1 MMIRLLDEATI
12 SKIAAG
18 EIIENPASIVKELV
32 ENSIDAGADNILIE
46 IRGESTDFIKVSDN
60 GSGFSEEDLNIA
72 FLRHSTSK
80 LEKIEDLEKIRTLG
94 FRGEA
99 LASISNISK
108 IKLMTK
114 REEDLAGNS
123 LVIENGKIIKK
134 NKIGMP
140 KGTTFVIT
148 DVFYNTP
155 VRKKFLRKDL
165 TEINNIIDTVQKI
178 ALSNNNI
185 KFTLIKDGKTILN
198 TGSDKDPINRIFSI
212 LGSEIASSLN
222 EGSFES
228 ENYKIKGFFSDNKTF
243 RSNRD
248 SQYIFVNG
256 RFIKN
261 INISRAVEKKYHS
274 LIPLNR
280 YPVFVLYIDIDPK
293 LIDVNIHP
301 KKNEI
306 KISNENILNA
316 ILTEIVEEVIYPN
329 RSIREIEIKDKEE
342 NINVFDIFLDDDK
355 PRDDSQ
361 SNESHTNLKS
371 IWDLKNESQY
381 KNYEDNL
388 YNAFNEDAVLYKEDE
403 VENNEVEKL
412 EEKTLNQEIHE
423 EKNFLFD
430 NKKSQIDEKLLNTNI
445 AGILFKTYI
454 LLENQRDGIIFVVDQ
469 HAAHER
475 VNYEKFLHMYLNSE
489 ITSQILLKPEII
501 QLNQIE
507 YDKILNYLDLFTK
520 LGFKIEN
527 FGDNSVVLREV
538 PMIFGLPTYVNFIR
552 DIIDSL
558 DKEISSNYEADLY
571 EIMKKACKASVKSG
585 DDLSEMEIESL
596 IRDLKNCENPYTCPH
611 GRPTIVE
618 VSKHTISKL
627 FLRE

>member
-1 MMIRLLDEATI
+1 MIRLLDEATI

-18 EIIENPASIVKELV
+18 EIIENSASIVKELV
-32 ENSIDAGADNILIE
+32 ENSIDAGADDILIE
-46 IRGESTDFIKVSDN
+46 IRGESTSYIKVSDN
-60 GSGFSEEDLNIA
+60 GSGFAEEDIEVA

-114 REEDLAGNS
+114 RQEDLAGNS
-123 LVIENGKIIKK
+123 LLIENGKIIKK
-134 NKIGMP
+134 NKVGMP
-140 KGTTFVIT
+140 KGTTFVIS

-165 TEINNIIDTVQKI
+165 TEINNIIDIVQKI

-185 KFTLIKDGKTILN
+185 KFTLIRDGKTILN

-228 ENYKIKGFFSDNKTF
+228 ENYKIKGFFSDNKLF

-256 RFIKN
+256 RFIRN
-261 INISRAVEKKYHS
+261 INISRAVEKNYHS

-316 ILTEIVEEVIYPN
+316 LLTEVVEDVIFPN
-329 RSIREIEIKDKEE
+329 RSIREIEIEDKKE
-342 NINVFDIFLDDDK
+342 NVSVFDIFEDEESYEPD
-355 PRDDSQ
+355 PQ
-361 SNESHTNLKS
+361 ENETNLKS
-371 IWDLKNESQY
+371 IWEIEKETKDEALHNS
-381 KNYEDNL
+381 
-388 YNAFNEDAVLYKEDE
+388 FNEDVVLYRDKGNLDLIEDKKIIKEE
-403 VENNEVEKL
+403 
-412 EEKTLNQEIHE
+412 HE
-423 EKNFLFD
+423 ERNFLFND
-430 NKKSQIDEKLLNTNI
+430 AKSKIDEKLLNTRI
-445 AGILFKTYI
+445 AGVLFKTYI
-454 LLENQRDGIIFVVDQ
+454 LLENQRDDITYLVDQ

-501 QLNQIE
+501 ELNQIE
-507 YDKILNYLDLFTK
+507 YDKILNYLELFTE
-520 LGFKIEN
+520 LGFKIED
-527 FGDNSVVLREV
+527 FGDKSVVLREV

-571 EIMKKACKASVKSG
+571 KIMKKACKASVKAG
-585 DDLSEMEIESL
+585 DDLSDLEIESL
-596 IRDLKNCENPYTCPH
+596 IKDLKNCENPYTCPH
-611 GRPTIVE
+611 GRPTVVE

>member
-1 MMIRLLDEATI
+1 MIRLLDEATI

-18 EIIENPASIVKELV
+18 EIIENSASIVKELV
-32 ENSIDAGADNILIE
+32 ENSIDAGADDILVE
-46 IRGESTDFIKVSDN
+46 IRGESTDYIKVSDN
-60 GSGFSEEDLNIA
+60 GSGFSEDDLEVA

-123 LVIENGKIIKK
+123 LLIENGKIIKK
-134 NKIGMP
+134 NKVGMP
-140 KGTTFVIT
+140 KGTTFVIS

-165 TEINNIIDTVQKI
+165 TEINNIIDIVQKI

-185 KFTLIKDGKTILN
+185 KFTLIRDGKIILN

-228 ENYKIKGFFSDNKTF
+228 ENYKIKGFFSDNKLF

-256 RFIKN
+256 RFIRN
-261 INISRAVEKKYHS
+261 INISRAVEKNYHS

-280 YPVFVLYIDIDPK
+280 YPVFVLYLDIDPK

-306 KISNENILNA
+306 KISNENILSA
-316 ILTEIVEEVIYPN
+316 LLAELVEEVIFPN
-329 RSIREIEIKDKEE
+329 RSIREIEIEDKKE
-342 NINVFDIFLDDDK
+342 NVSVFDIFEEETN
-355 PRDDSQ
+355 DSVDQ
-361 SNESHTNLKS
+361 EKYTNLKS
-371 IWDLKNESQY
+371 LWDIEKETSEDSSQ
-381 KNYEDNL
+381 KT
-388 YNAFNEDAVLYKEDE
+388 FNEDSVLYKDSLKEDIKAEDE
-403 VENNEVEKL
+403 RIFTEEHEV
-412 EEKTLNQEIHE
+412 
-423 EKNFLFD
+423 KNFLF
-430 NKKSQIDEKLLNTNI
+430 NSEKSHIDEKLLNTRI
-445 AGILFKTYI
+445 AGVLFKTYI
-454 LLENQRDGIIFVVDQ
+454 LLENQREGITFLVDQ

-475 VNYEKFLHMYLNSE
+475 VNYEKFLHMYLKSE

-501 QLNQIE
+501 ELNQME
-507 YDKILNYLDLFTK
+507 YDKILNYFDLFTK
-520 LGFKIEN
+520 LGFKIED
-527 FGDNSVVLREV
+527 FGDKSVVLREV

-571 EIMKKACKASVKSG
+571 KIMKKACKASVKAG
-585 DDLSEMEIESL
+585 DDLSDMEIESL

-611 GRPTIVE
+611 GRPTVVE

>member
-1 MMIRLLDEATI
+1 MIRLLDEATI

-18 EIIENPASIVKELV
+18 EIIENSASIVKELV
-32 ENSIDAGADNILIE
+32 ENSIDAGADDIIVE
-46 IRGESTDFIKVSDN
+46 IRGESTDYIKVSDN
-60 GSGFSEEDLNIA
+60 GSGFSEDDLEVA

-123 LVIENGKIIKK
+123 LLIENGKIIKK
-134 NKIGMP
+134 NKVGMP
-140 KGTTFVIT
+140 KGTTFVIS

-165 TEINNIIDTVQKI
+165 TEINNIIDIVQKI
-178 ALSNNNI
+178 ALSNNNV
-185 KFTLIKDGKTILN
+185 KFTLIRDGKIILN
-198 TGSDKDPINRIFSI
+198 TGSDKEPINRIFSI

-228 ENYKIKGFFSDNKTF
+228 ENYKIKGFFSDNKLF

-256 RFIKN
+256 RFIRN
-261 INISRAVEKKYHS
+261 INISRAVEKNYHS

-280 YPVFVLYIDIDPK
+280 YPVFVLYLDIDPK

-306 KISNENILNA
+306 KISNENILSA
-316 ILTEIVEEVIYPN
+316 LLAEVVEEVIFPN
-329 RSIREIEIKDKEE
+329 RSIREIEIEDKKE
-342 NINVFDIFLDDDK
+342 NVNVFDIFEDDENNDFDEQEK
-355 PRDDSQ
+355 D
-361 SNESHTNLKS
+361 TNLKS
-371 IWDLKNESQY
+371 LWDIEKETSEDSLK
-381 KNYEDNL
+381 KT
-388 YNAFNEDAVLYKEDE
+388 FNEDAVLYKESLQEDINSE
-403 VENNEVEKL
+403 
-412 EEKTLNQEIHE
+412 EEKFFTEEHE
-423 EKNFLFD
+423 EDNFLF
-430 NKKSQIDEKLLNTNI
+430 NSEKSHIDEKLLNTRI
-445 AGILFKTYI
+445 AGVLFKTYI
-454 LLENQRDGIIFVVDQ
+454 LLENQKESITFLVDQ

-475 VNYEKFLHMYLNSE
+475 VNYEKFLHMYLKSE

-501 QLNQIE
+501 ELNQME
-507 YDKILNYLDLFTK
+507 YDKILNYLELFTK
-520 LGFKIEN
+520 LGFKIED
-527 FGDNSVVLREV
+527 FGDKSVVLREV

-558 DKEISSNYEADLY
+558 DKDISSNYEADLY
-571 EIMKKACKASVKSG
+571 KIMKKACKASVKAG
-585 DDLSEMEIESL
+585 DDLSDMEIESL

-611 GRPTIVE
+611 GRPTVVE

>member
-1 MMIRLLDEATI
+1 MIRLLDEATI

-18 EIIENPASIVKELV
+18 EIIENSASIVKELV
-32 ENSIDAGADNILIE
+32 ENSIDAGADDILIE
-46 IRGESTDFIKVSDN
+46 LRGESTDFIKVSDN
-60 GSGFSEEDLNIA
+60 GSGFSEEDLEVA

-114 REEDLAGNS
+114 REEDLSGNS
-123 LVIENGKIIKK
+123 LLIENGKIIKK
-134 NKIGMP
+134 NKVGMP
-140 KGTTFVIT
+140 RGTTFVIS

-165 TEINNIIDTVQKI
+165 TEINNIIDIVQKI

-185 KFTLIKDGKTILN
+185 KFTLIRDGKIILN

-222 EGSFES
+222 EGTFDS
-228 ENYKIKGFFSDNKTF
+228 ENYKIRGFFSDNKLF

-256 RFIKN
+256 RFIRN
-261 INISRAVEKKYHS
+261 INLSRAIEKNYHS

-306 KISNENILNA
+306 KISNENILCA
-316 ILTEIVEEVIYPN
+316 LLAEIVEEVIYPN
-329 RSIREIEIKDKEE
+329 RSIRKIEIEDKKE
-342 NINVFDIFLDDDK
+342 NISVFDIFEEESIE
-355 PRDDSQ
+355 PEAQERD
-361 SNESHTNLKS
+361 TNLKS
-371 IWDLKNESQY
+371 LWDIEKDTNEDSLKNT
-381 KNYEDNL
+381 
-388 YNAFNEDAVLYKEDE
+388 FNEDAILYKDSLKEDI
-403 VENNEVEKL
+403 NPEKEKIFS
-412 EEKTLNQEIHE
+412 EEHE
-423 EKNFLFD
+423 EDNFLF
-430 NKKSQIDEKLLNTNI
+430 NSEKNQIDEKLLNTRI
-445 AGILFKTYI
+445 AGVLFKTYI
-454 LLENQRDGIIFVVDQ
+454 LLENQRDGITFLVDQ

-475 VNYEKFLHMYLNSE
+475 VNYEKFLHMYLKSE

-501 QLNQIE
+501 ELNQNE
-507 YDKILNYLDLFTK
+507 YDKILNYLDLFTR
-520 LGFKIEN
+520 LGFKIED

-538 PMIFGLPTYVNFIR
+538 PMIFGMPTYVNFIR

-558 DKEISSNYEADLY
+558 NKEISSNYEADLY
-571 EIMKKACKASVKSG
+571 KIMKKACKASVKAG
-585 DDLSEMEIESL
+585 DDLSDMEIESL
-596 IRDLKNCENPYTCPH
+596 IRDLKNCKNPYTCPH
-611 GRPTIVE
+611 GRPTVVE

>member
-1 MMIRLLDEATI
+1 MIKLLDEQTI

-18 EIIENPASIVKELV
+18 EIIENSASIVKELV
-32 ENSIDAGADNILIE
+32 ENSIDAGADDILIE
-46 IRGESTDFIKVSDN
+46 LRGESTNYIKVSDN
-60 GSGFSEEDLNIA
+60 GSGFSEDDLELA

-80 LEKIEDLEKIRTLG
+80 LQVIEDLEKIRTLG

-123 LVIENGKIIKK
+123 LIIENGKILKK
-134 NKIGMP
+134 NKVGMP
-140 KGTTFVIT
+140 KGTTFIIN

-155 VRKKFLRKDL
+155 VRKKFLRKDS
-165 TEINNIIDTVQKI
+165 TEINNIIDIVQKI

-185 KFTLIKDGKTILN
+185 KFTLIRDGKTILN

-222 EGSFES
+222 EGKFES
-228 ENYKIKGFFSDNKTF
+228 ENYKIRGFFSNNKLF

-256 RFIKN
+256 RFIRD
-261 INISRAVEKKYHS
+261 INISRAIEKNYNS

-306 KISNENILNA
+306 KISNENILTA
-316 ILTEIVEEVIYPN
+316 LLSEVVEEVIYPN
-329 RSIREIEIKDKEE
+329 RSIREIELEDKKE
-342 NINVFDIFLDDDK
+342 NVNVFDIFDDEDYTEETSDLIEK
-355 PRDDSQ
+355 EDSR
-361 SNESHTNLKS
+361 NNHIKS
-371 IWDLKNESQY
+371 LWEIEKAEDIKSQ
-381 KNYEDNL
+381 DN
-388 YNAFNEDAVLYKEDE
+388 NSFNEEALLYREDVTKDNASDSKIE
-403 VENNEVEKL
+403 G
-412 EEKTLNQEIHE
+412 E

-430 NKKSQIDEKLLNTNI
+430 DGASRIDEDILNTRI
-445 AGILFKTYI
+445 SGVLFKTYI
-454 LLENQRDGIIFVVDQ
+454 LLENQRDGKVFVVDQ

-475 VNYEKFLHMYLNSE
+475 VNYEKFLKMYLNSE
-489 ITSQILLKPEII
+489 ISSQILIKPEII
-501 QLNQIE
+501 ELNQIE
-507 YDKILNYLDLFTK
+507 YDKILTYFGLFNE
-520 LGFKIEN
+520 LGFKIED
-527 FGDNSVVLREV
+527 FGDRSIVLREV
-538 PMIFGLPTYVNFIR
+538 PMIFGLPTYVDFIR

-558 DKEISSNYEADLY
+558 DKDISSNYEADMY
-571 EIMKKACKASVKSG
+571 KIMRKACKASVKAG
-585 DDLSEMEIESL
+585 DDLSDIEIEAL

>member
-1 MMIRLLDEATI
+1 MIRLLDEATI

-18 EIIENPASIVKELV
+18 EIIENSASIVKELV
-32 ENSIDAGADNILIE
+32 ENSIDAGADDILIE

-60 GSGFSEEDLNIA
+60 GLGFSEEDLDVA

-123 LVIENGKIIKK
+123 LLIENGKIIKK
-134 NKIGMP
+134 NKVGMP
-140 KGTTFVIT
+140 RGTTFVIS

-165 TEINNIIDTVQKI
+165 TEINNIIDIVQKI

-185 KFTLIKDGKTILN
+185 KFTLIRDGKIILN
-198 TGSDKDPINRIFSI
+198 TGSDKDPINRIYSI
-212 LGSEIASSLN
+212 LGSEITSSLN

-228 ENYKIKGFFSDNKTF
+228 ENYKIRGFFSDNKLF

-248 SQYIFVNG
+248 SQYFFVNG
-256 RFIKN
+256 RFIRN
-261 INISRAVEKKYHS
+261 INLSRAIEKNYHS

-306 KISNENILNA
+306 KISNENILCA
-316 ILTEIVEEVIYPN
+316 LLAEIVEEVIYPN
-329 RSIREIEIKDKEE
+329 RSIRKIEIEDKKE
-342 NINVFDIFLDDDK
+342 NISVFDIFEEESIE
-355 PRDDSQ
+355 PEVQERD
-361 SNESHTNLKS
+361 TNLKS
-371 IWDLKNESQY
+371 FWDIENDRSEDSLKNT
-381 KNYEDNL
+381 
-388 YNAFNEDAVLYKEDE
+388 FNEDAVLYKESLKEDINPE
-403 VENNEVEKL
+403 
-412 EEKTLNQEIHE
+412 EEKIFTEEHE
-423 EKNFLFD
+423 DDNFLF
-430 NKKSQIDEKLLNTNI
+430 NSEKNQIDEKLLNTRI
-445 AGILFKTYI
+445 AGVLFKTYI
-454 LLENQRDGIIFVVDQ
+454 LLENQRDGITFLVDQ

-475 VNYEKFLHMYLNSE
+475 VNYEKFLHMYLKSE

-501 QLNQIE
+501 ELNQIE
-507 YDKILNYLDLFTK
+507 YDKILNYLELFKK
-520 LGFKIEN
+520 LGFKIED

-538 PMIFGLPTYVNFIR
+538 PMIFGMPTYVNFIR

-571 EIMKKACKASVKSG
+571 KIMKKACKASVKAG
-585 DDLSEMEIESL
+585 DDLSDMEIESL

-611 GRPTIVE
+611 GRPTVVE

>member
-1 MMIRLLDEATI
+1 MIRLLDEATI

-18 EIIENPASIVKELV
+18 EIIENSASIVKELV
-32 ENSIDAGADNILIE
+32 ENSIDAGADDILVE
-46 IRGESTDFIKVSDN
+46 LRGESTNYIKVSDN
-60 GSGFSEEDLNIA
+60 GSGFAEEDIEVA

-80 LEKIEDLEKIRTLG
+80 IEKIEDLEKIRTLG

-114 REEDLAGNS
+114 RQEDLAGNS
-123 LVIENGKIIKK
+123 LLIENGKIIKK
-134 NKIGMP
+134 NKVGMP
-140 KGTTFVIT
+140 KGTTFVIS

-165 TEINNIIDTVQKI
+165 TEINNIIDIVQKI

-185 KFTLIKDGKTILN
+185 KFTLIRDGKTILN

-228 ENYKIKGFFSDNKTF
+228 ENYKIKGFFSDNKLF

-256 RFIKN
+256 RFIRN
-261 INISRAVEKKYHS
+261 INISRAVEKNYHS

-316 ILTEIVEEVIYPN
+316 LLTEVVEDVIFPN
-329 RSIREIEIKDKEE
+329 RSIREIEIEDKKE
-342 NINVFDIFLDDDK
+342 NVSVFDIFEDEEPYEPD
-355 PRDDSQ
+355 PQ
-361 SNESHTNLKS
+361 ENETNLKS
-371 IWDLKNESQY
+371 IWEIEKETKDEALHNS
-381 KNYEDNL
+381 
-388 YNAFNEDAVLYKEDE
+388 FNEDVVLYRDKGNLDLIEDKKIIKEE
-403 VENNEVEKL
+403 
-412 EEKTLNQEIHE
+412 HE
-423 EKNFLFD
+423 ERNFLFND
-430 NKKSQIDEKLLNTNI
+430 AKSKIDEKLLNTRI
-445 AGILFKTYI
+445 AGVLFKTYI
-454 LLENQRDGIIFVVDQ
+454 LLENQRDDITYLVDQ

-501 QLNQIE
+501 ELNQIE
-507 YDKILNYLDLFTK
+507 YDKILNYLELFTE
-520 LGFKIEN
+520 LGFKIED
-527 FGDNSVVLREV
+527 FGDKSVVLREV

-571 EIMKKACKASVKSG
+571 KIMKKACKASVKAG
-585 DDLSEMEIESL
+585 DDLSDLEIKSL
-596 IRDLKNCENPYTCPH
+596 IKDLKNCENPYTCPH
-611 GRPTIVE
+611 GRPTVVE

>member
-1 MMIRLLDEATI
+1 MIRLLDEATI

-18 EIIENPASIVKELV
+18 EIIENSASIVKELV
-32 ENSIDAGADNILIE
+32 ENSIDAGADDIIVE
-46 IRGESTDFIKVSDN
+46 IRGESTDYIKVSDN
-60 GSGFSEEDLNIA
+60 GSGFSEDDLEVA

-123 LVIENGKIIKK
+123 LLIENGKIIKK
-134 NKIGMP
+134 NKVGMP
-140 KGTTFVIT
+140 KGTTFVIS

-165 TEINNIIDTVQKI
+165 TEINNIIDIVQKI
-178 ALSNNNI
+178 ALSNNNV
-185 KFTLIKDGKTILN
+185 KFTLIRDGKIILN
-198 TGSDKDPINRIFSI
+198 TGSDKEPINRIFSI

-228 ENYKIKGFFSDNKTF
+228 ENYKIKGFFSDNKLF

-248 SQYIFVNG
+248 CQYIFVNG
-256 RFIKN
+256 RFIRN
-261 INISRAVEKKYHS
+261 INISRAVEKNYHS

-280 YPVFVLYIDIDPK
+280 YPVFVLYLDIDPK

-306 KISNENILNA
+306 KISNENILSA
-316 ILTEIVEEVIYPN
+316 LLAEVVEEVIFPN
-329 RSIREIEIKDKEE
+329 RSIREIEIEDKKE
-342 NINVFDIFLDDDK
+342 NVSVFDIFEDDENNYFDEQEK
-355 PRDDSQ
+355 D
-361 SNESHTNLKS
+361 TNLKS
-371 IWDLKNESQY
+371 LWDIEKETSEDSLK
-381 KNYEDNL
+381 KT
-388 YNAFNEDAVLYKEDE
+388 FNEDAVLYKESLKEDINPE
-403 VENNEVEKL
+403 
-412 EEKTLNQEIHE
+412 EEKFFTEEHE
-423 EKNFLFD
+423 EDNFLF
-430 NKKSQIDEKLLNTNI
+430 NSEKSHIDEKLLNTRI
-445 AGILFKTYI
+445 AGVLFKTYI
-454 LLENQRDGIIFVVDQ
+454 LLENQKESITFLVDQ

-475 VNYEKFLHMYLNSE
+475 VNYEKFLHMYLKSE

-501 QLNQIE
+501 ELNQME
-507 YDKILNYLDLFTK
+507 YDKILNYLELFTK
-520 LGFKIEN
+520 LGFKIED
-527 FGDNSVVLREV
+527 FGDKSVVLREV

-558 DKEISSNYEADLY
+558 DKDISSNYEADLY
-571 EIMKKACKASVKSG
+571 KIMKKACKASVKAG
-585 DDLSEMEIESL
+585 DDLSDMEIESL

-611 GRPTIVE
+611 GRPTVVE

>member
-1 MMIRLLDEATI
+1 MIRLLDEATI

-18 EIIENPASIVKELV
+18 EIIENSASIVKELV
-32 ENSIDAGADNILIE
+32 ENSIDAGADDIVVE
-46 IRGESTDFIKVSDN
+46 VRGESTNYIKVSDN
-60 GSGFSEEDLNIA
+60 GSGFSEDDLEVA

-123 LVIENGKIIKK
+123 ILIENGKIIKK
-134 NKIGMP
+134 SKVGMR

-165 TEINNIIDTVQKI
+165 TEINNIIDIVQKI

-185 KFTLIKDGKTILN
+185 KFTLIRDGKIILN

-228 ENYKIKGFFSDNKTF
+228 ENYKIKGYFSDNKLF

-256 RFIKN
+256 RFIRN
-261 INISRAVEKKYHS
+261 INISRAVEKNYHS

-316 ILTEIVEEVIYPN
+316 LLAEVVEDVIFPN
-329 RSIREIEIKDKEE
+329 RTIRAIEIEDKKE
-342 NINVFDIFLDDDK
+342 NVSVFDIFDDDDDESNETDAQNKDTSLKSVWDLEKDSLDDNFS
-355 PRDDSQ
+355 PRS
-361 SNESHTNLKS
+361 
-371 IWDLKNESQY
+371 
-381 KNYEDNL
+381 
-388 YNAFNEDAVLYKEDE
+388 FNEEAVLYRDGEKNDFDSCDDQLPKE
-403 VENNEVEKL
+403 K
-412 EEKTLNQEIHE
+412 EED
-423 EKNFLFD
+423 NFLFYKD
-430 NKKSQIDEKLLNTNI
+430 KNHIDEKLLNTRI
-445 AGILFKTYI
+445 AGVLFKTYI
-454 LLENQRDGIIFVVDQ
+454 LLENQRDGIIFIVDQ

-489 ITSQILLKPEII
+489 ITSQILLKPEVI

-507 YDKILNYLDLFTK
+507 YDKILNYLELFTS
-520 LGFKIEN
+520 LGFKIED

-558 DKEISSNYEADLY
+558 DKDISSNYEADLY
-571 EIMKKACKASVKSG
+571 KIMKKACKASVKAG
-585 DDLSEMEIESL
+585 DDLSDMEIEAL
-596 IRDLKNCENPYTCPH
+596 IRDLKDCENPYTCPH
-611 GRPTIVE
+611 GRPTVVE
-618 VSKHTISKL
+618 VSEHTISKL

>member
-1 MMIRLLDEATI
+1 MIRLLDEATI

-18 EIIENPASIVKELV
+18 EIIENSASIVKELV
-32 ENSIDAGADNILIE
+32 ENSIDAGADDILIE

-60 GSGFSEEDLNIA
+60 GSGFSEEDLEVA

-123 LVIENGKIIKK
+123 LLIENGKIIKK
-134 NKIGMP
+134 NKVGMP
-140 KGTTFVIT
+140 RGTTFVIS

-165 TEINNIIDTVQKI
+165 TEINNIIDIVQKI

-185 KFTLIKDGKTILN
+185 KFTLIRDGKIILN
-198 TGSDKDPINRIFSI
+198 TGSDKDPINRIYSI

-222 EGSFES
+222 EGTFDS
-228 ENYKIKGFFSDNKTF
+228 ENYKIRGFFSDNKLF

-256 RFIKN
+256 RFIRN
-261 INISRAVEKKYHS
+261 INISRAVEKNYHS

-306 KISNENILNA
+306 KISNENILCA
-316 ILTEIVEEVIYPN
+316 LLAEIVEEVIYPN
-329 RSIREIEIKDKEE
+329 RSIRKIEIEDKKE
-342 NINVFDIFLDDDK
+342 NISVFDIFEEESIE
-355 PRDDSQ
+355 PEAQERD
-361 SNESHTNLKS
+361 TNLKS
-371 IWDLKNESQY
+371 LWDIEKDRSEDSLKNT
-381 KNYEDNL
+381 
-388 YNAFNEDAVLYKEDE
+388 FNEDAVLYKDSLKEDINPE
-403 VENNEVEKL
+403 
-412 EEKTLNQEIHE
+412 EEKIFIEEHE
-423 EKNFLFD
+423 DDNFLF
-430 NKKSQIDEKLLNTNI
+430 NSEKNHIDEKLLNTRI
-445 AGILFKTYI
+445 AGVLFKTYI
-454 LLENQRDGIIFVVDQ
+454 LLENQREGITFLVDQ

-475 VNYEKFLHMYLNSE
+475 VNYEKFLHMYLKSE

-501 QLNQIE
+501 ELNQNE
-507 YDKILNYLDLFTK
+507 YDKILNYIDLFTK
-520 LGFKIEN
+520 LGFKIED

-538 PMIFGLPTYVNFIR
+538 PMIFGMPTYVNFIR

-571 EIMKKACKASVKSG
+571 KIMKKACKASVKAG
-585 DDLSEMEIESL
+585 DDLSDMEIESL

-611 GRPTIVE
+611 GRPTVVE

>member
-1 MMIRLLDEATI
+1 MIKLLDEQTI

-18 EIIENPASIVKELV
+18 EIIENSASIVKELV
-32 ENSIDAGADNILIE
+32 ENSIDAGADDIIIE
-46 IRGESTDFIKVSDN
+46 LRGESTNYIKVSDN
-60 GSGFSEEDLNIA
+60 GSGFSEDDLELA

-80 LEKIEDLEKIRTLG
+80 LQVIEDLEKIRTLG

-123 LVIENGKIIKK
+123 LIIENGKIIKK
-134 NKIGMP
+134 NKVGMP
-140 KGTTFVIT
+140 KGTTFIIN

-155 VRKKFLRKDL
+155 VRKKFLRKDS
-165 TEINNIIDTVQKI
+165 TEINNIIDIVQKI

-185 KFTLIKDGKTILN
+185 KFILIRDGKTILN

-222 EGSFES
+222 EGKFES
-228 ENYKIKGFFSDNKTF
+228 ENYKIRGFFSNNKLF

-256 RFIKN
+256 RFIRD
-261 INISRAVEKKYHS
+261 INISRAIEKNYNS

-306 KISNENILNA
+306 KISNENILTA
-316 ILTEIVEEVIYPN
+316 LLSEVVEEVIYPN
-329 RSIREIEIKDKEE
+329 RSIREIELEDKKE
-342 NINVFDIFLDDDK
+342 NVNVFDIFDDE
-355 PRDDSQ
+355 DDTEETSDLIEKEDLIDNNPKSLWEIEKDEDIKSQ
-361 SNESHTNLKS
+361 
-371 IWDLKNESQY
+371 
-381 KNYEDNL
+381 DN
-388 YNAFNEDAVLYKEDE
+388 NSFNEEALLYREDVTKDNASDSKIE
-403 VENNEVEKL
+403 G
-412 EEKTLNQEIHE
+412 E

-430 NKKSQIDEKLLNTNI
+430 DGASRIDEDLLNTKI
-445 AGILFKTYI
+445 SGVLFKTYI
-454 LLENQRDGIIFVVDQ
+454 LLENQRDGKVFVVDQ

-475 VNYEKFLHMYLNSE
+475 VNYEKFLKMYLNSD
-489 ITSQILLKPEII
+489 ISSQILIKPEII
-501 QLNQIE
+501 ELNQIE
-507 YDKILNYLDLFTK
+507 YDKILTYFDLFNE
-520 LGFKIEN
+520 LGFKIED
-527 FGDNSVVLREV
+527 FGDRSIVLREV
-538 PMIFGLPTYVNFIR
+538 PMIFGLPTYVDFIR

-558 DKEISSNYEADLY
+558 DKDISSNYEADIY
-571 EIMKKACKASVKSG
+571 KIMRKACKVSVKAG
-585 DDLSEMEIESL
+585 DDLSDIEIEAL

>member
-1 MMIRLLDEATI
+1 MIRLLDEATI

-18 EIIENPASIVKELV
+18 EIIENSASIVKELV
-32 ENSIDAGADNILIE
+32 ENSIDAGADDILVE
-46 IRGESTDFIKVSDN
+46 IRGQSTDYIKVSDN
-60 GSGFSEEDLNIA
+60 GSGFSEDDLEVA

-123 LVIENGKIIKK
+123 LLIENGKIIKK
-134 NKIGMP
+134 NKVGMP
-140 KGTTFVIT
+140 KGTTFVIS

-165 TEINNIIDTVQKI
+165 TEINNIIDIVQKI

-185 KFTLIKDGKTILN
+185 KFTLIRDGKFILN

-228 ENYKIKGFFSDNKTF
+228 ENYKIRGFFSDNKLF

-256 RFIKN
+256 RFIRN
-261 INISRAVEKKYHS
+261 INISRAVEKNYHS

-280 YPVFVLYIDIDPK
+280 YPVFVLYLDIDPR

-306 KISNENILNA
+306 KISNENILSA
-316 ILTEIVEEVIYPN
+316 LLAEVVEEVIFPN
-329 RSIREIEIKDKEE
+329 RSIREIEIEDKKE
-342 NINVFDIFLDDDK
+342 NVSVFDIFEEE
-355 PRDDSQ
+355 
-361 SNESHTNLKS
+361 ESIEPEAQEKDTNLKS
-371 IWDLKNESQY
+371 LWDIEKKKNNNSLE
-381 KNYEDNL
+381 KT
-388 YNAFNEDAVLYKEDE
+388 FNEDAVLYKDSLKEDI
-403 VENNEVEKL
+403 NS
-412 EEKTLNQEIHE
+412 EEKFFNEEHE
-423 EKNFLFD
+423 EKNFLF
-430 NKKSQIDEKLLNTNI
+430 NSEKSHIDEKLLNTRI
-445 AGILFKTYI
+445 AGVLFKTYI
-454 LLENQRDGIIFVVDQ
+454 LLENQRDGITFLVDQ

-475 VNYEKFLHMYLNSE
+475 VNYEKFLHMYLKSE

-501 QLNQIE
+501 ELNQIE
-507 YDKILNYLDLFTK
+507 YDKILNYLDLFTR
-520 LGFKIEN
+520 LGFKIED
-527 FGDNSVVLREV
+527 FGDKSVVLREV

-571 EIMKKACKASVKSG
+571 KIMKKACKASVKAG
-585 DDLSEMEIESL
+585 DELSDMEIDSL

-611 GRPTIVE
+611 GRPTVVE

>member
-1 MMIRLLDEATI
+1 MIRLLDESTI

-32 ENSIDAGADNILIE
+32 ENSIDAGSDDILIE
-46 IRGESTDFIKVSDN
+46 LRGESTNYIKITDN
-60 GSGFSEEDLNIA
+60 GSGISEDDLEIA

-80 LEKIEDLEKIRTLG
+80 LEFIEDLEKIRTLG

-99 LASISNISK
+99 LASIANISK

-114 REEDLAGNS
+114 TEEDLAGNS
-123 LVIENGKIIKK
+123 LLIENGKIIKK

-140 KGTTFVIT
+140 KGTSFIIK

-155 VRKKFLRKDL
+155 VRKKFLRKDS
-165 TEINNIIDTVQKI
+165 TEISNIIDIVQRI

-185 KFTLIKDGKTILN
+185 KFTLIRDGKTILN
-198 TGSDKDPINRIFSI
+198 TGSDKNPINRIFSI

-222 EGSFES
+222 EGYFES
-228 ENYKIKGFFSDNKTF
+228 ENYKIRGFFSNNKLF

-256 RFIKN
+256 RFIRN
-261 INISRAVEKKYHS
+261 INISRAVEKNYSS

-306 KISNENILNA
+306 KISNENILTS
-316 ILTEIVEEVIYPN
+316 LLSEVVEEVIFPN
-329 RSIREIEIKDKEE
+329 RSIREIEIEEKEE
-342 NINVFDIFLDDDK
+342 NVNIFDIFDEE
-355 PRDDSQ
+355 DSEEKVNN
-361 SNESHTNLKS
+361 SNENNQIKSNNEVKS
-371 IWDLKNESQY
+371 IWELENEF
-381 KNYEDNL
+381 NVEDNSYSESL
-388 YNAFNEDAVLYKEDE
+388 KEDAILYDEDKKTKEKD
-403 VENNEVEKL
+403 
-412 EEKTLNQEIHE
+412 KTLHE
-423 EKNFLFD
+423 EKNFLF
-430 NKKSQIDEKLLNTNI
+430 NKEVSHIDEDLLNTRI
-445 AGILFKTYI
+445 VGVLFKTYI
-454 LLENQRDGIIFVVDQ
+454 ILENQRDGKTFIVDQ

-475 VNYEKFLHMYLNSE
+475 VNYEKFRKMYLNSE
-489 ITSQILLKPEII
+489 ISSQILIKPEII
-501 QLNQIE
+501 ELNQIE
-507 YDKILNYLDLFTK
+507 YDKIINYIDLFTK
-520 LGFKIEN
+520 LGFKIED
-527 FGDNSVVLREV
+527 FGDHSIVLREV

-571 EIMKKACKASVKSG
+571 KVMRKACRASVKAG
-585 DDLSEMEIESL
+585 DDLSNIEIESL

>member
-1 MMIRLLDEATI
+1 MIRLLDEQTI

-18 EIIENPASIVKELV
+18 EIIENSASIVKELV
-32 ENSIDAGADNILIE
+32 ENSIDAGADDILVE
-46 IRGESTDFIKVSDN
+46 LRGESTDYIKVSDN
-60 GSGFSEEDLNIA
+60 GSGFSEEDLELA

-80 LEKIEDLEKIRTLG
+80 LQVIEDLEKIRTLG

-114 REEDLAGNS
+114 RENDLAGNS

-134 NKIGMP
+134 NKVGMP
-140 KGTTFVIT
+140 KGTSFIIN

-155 VRKKFLRKDL
+155 VRKKFLRKDS
-165 TEINNIIDTVQKI
+165 TEISNIIDIVQKI

-185 KFTLIKDGKTILN
+185 KFTLIRDGKTILN
-198 TGSDKDPINRIFSI
+198 TGNDKDPINRIFSI

-228 ENYKIKGFFSDNKTF
+228 ENYKIRGFFSDNKLF

-256 RFIKN
+256 RFIRD
-261 INISRAVEKKYHS
+261 INISRAVEKNYNS

-280 YPVFVLYIDIDPK
+280 YPVFILYIDIDPK

-306 KISNENILNA
+306 KISNENILEA
-316 ILTEIVEEVIYPN
+316 LLSEVVEEVIYPN
-329 RSIREIEIKDKEE
+329 RSIREIEFEEKKE
-342 NINVFDIFLDDDK
+342 NINVFDIFDE
-355 PRDDSQ
+355 DDSEEALD
-361 SNESHTNLKS
+361 SIGKVKSEENKNLKS
-371 IWDLKNESQY
+371 LWELERENQELEIREEKV
-381 KNYEDNL
+381 
-388 YNAFNEDAVLYKEDE
+388 FNEEVLLYKEE
-403 VENNEVEKL
+403 YKRYLKSSNEQ
-412 EEKTLNQEIHE
+412 EEHI
-423 EKNFLFD
+423 EKNFLF
-430 NKKSQIDEKLLNTNI
+430 NNEFSQIDEGLLNTRI
-445 AGILFKTYI
+445 SGVLFKTYI
-454 LLENQRDGIIFVVDQ
+454 LLENQRDGKVFVVDQ

-475 VNYEKFLHMYLNSE
+475 VNYEKFLKMYLNSE
-489 ITSQILLKPEII
+489 ISSQILIKPEII
-501 QLNQIE
+501 ELNQLE
-507 YDKILNYLDLFTK
+507 YDKILNYIDLFTK
-520 LGFKIEN
+520 LGFKIED
-527 FGDNSVVLREV
+527 FGDRSVVLREV

-571 EIMKKACKASVKSG
+571 KIMRKACKASVKAG
-585 DDLSEMEIESL
+585 DDLSDIEIEAL
-596 IRDLKNCENPYTCPH
+596 IKDLKNCENPYTCPH

>member
-1 MMIRLLDEATI
+1 MIRLLDEATI

-18 EIIENPASIVKELV
+18 EIIENSASIVKELV
-32 ENSIDAGADNILIE
+32 ENSIDAGADDILIE

-60 GSGFSEEDLNIA
+60 GSGFSEEDLEVA

-123 LVIENGKIIKK
+123 LLIENGKIIKK
-134 NKIGMP
+134 NKVGMP
-140 KGTTFVIT
+140 RGTTFVIS

-165 TEINNIIDTVQKI
+165 TEINNIIDIVQKI

-185 KFTLIKDGKTILN
+185 KFTLIRDGKIILN
-198 TGSDKDPINRIFSI
+198 TGSHKDPINRIYSI

-228 ENYKIKGFFSDNKTF
+228 ENYKIRGFFSDNKLF

-256 RFIKN
+256 RFIRN
-261 INISRAVEKKYHS
+261 INLSRAVEKNYHS

-306 KISNENILNA
+306 KISNENILCA
-316 ILTEIVEEVIYPN
+316 LLAEIVEEVIYPN
-329 RSIREIEIKDKEE
+329 RSIREIEIEDKEE
-342 NINVFDIFLDDDK
+342 NVSVFDIFEEK
-355 PRDDSQ
+355 
-361 SNESHTNLKS
+361 ESIEPEAQESETNLKS
-371 IWDLKNESQY
+371 LWDIEKDTSEDSLKNT
-381 KNYEDNL
+381 
-388 YNAFNEDAVLYKEDE
+388 FNEDAILYKDSLKKDL
-403 VENNEVEKL
+403 NLEKDKFFT
-412 EEKTLNQEIHE
+412 EKHE
-423 EKNFLFD
+423 EDNFLF
-430 NKKSQIDEKLLNTNI
+430 NSEKNQIDEKLLNTRI
-445 AGILFKTYI
+445 AGVLFKTYI
-454 LLENQRDGIIFVVDQ
+454 LLENQRDGITFLVDQ

-475 VNYEKFLHMYLNSE
+475 VNYEKFLHMYLKSE

-501 QLNQIE
+501 ELNQIE
-507 YDKILNYLDLFTK
+507 YDKILNYIDLFTK
-520 LGFKIEN
+520 LGFKIED

-538 PMIFGLPTYVNFIR
+538 PMIFGMPTYVNFIR

-558 DKEISSNYEADLY
+558 DREISSNYEADLY
-571 EIMKKACKASVKSG
+571 KIMKKACKASVKAG
-585 DDLSEMEIESL
+585 DDLSDMEIESL

-611 GRPTIVE
+611 GRPTVVE

>member
-1 MMIRLLDEATI
+1 MIKLLDEATI

-18 EIIENPASIVKELV
+18 EIIENSASIVKELV
-32 ENSIDAGADNILIE
+32 ENSIDAGAYDILVE
-46 IRGESTDFIKVSDN
+46 IRGESTDYIKVSDN
-60 GSGFSEEDLNIA
+60 GSGFSEEDLEVA

-123 LVIENGKIIKK
+123 LLIENGKIIKK
-134 NKIGMP
+134 NKVGMP
-140 KGTTFVIT
+140 KGTTFVIS

-165 TEINNIIDTVQKI
+165 TEINNIIDIVQKI

-185 KFTLIKDGKTILN
+185 KFTLIRDGKIILN

-228 ENYKIKGFFSDNKTF
+228 ENYKIRGFFSDNKLF

-256 RFIKN
+256 RFIRN
-261 INISRAVEKKYHS
+261 INISRAVEKNYHS

-280 YPVFVLYIDIDPK
+280 YPVFVLYLDIDPK

-306 KISNENILNA
+306 KISNENILSA
-316 ILTEIVEEVIYPN
+316 LLAEVVEEVIFPN
-329 RSIREIEIKDKEE
+329 RSIREIEIEDKKE
-342 NINVFDIFLDDDK
+342 NVSVFDIFEEDE
-355 PRDDSQ
+355 
-361 SNESHTNLKS
+361 SNDFEEQKKDTNLKS
-371 IWDLKNESQY
+371 LRDIEKETS
-381 KNYEDNL
+381 DNSL
-388 YNAFNEDAVLYKEDE
+388 EKTFNEDAVLYKDSLKEDI
-403 VENNEVEKL
+403 NP
-412 EEKTLNQEIHE
+412 EEERIFTEEHE
-423 EKNFLFD
+423 EKNFLF
-430 NKKSQIDEKLLNTNI
+430 NSEKSHIDEKLLNTRI
-445 AGILFKTYI
+445 AGVLFKTYI
-454 LLENQRDGIIFVVDQ
+454 LLENQREGITFLVDQ

-475 VNYEKFLHMYLNSE
+475 VNYEKFLHMYLKSE

-501 QLNQIE
+501 ELNQME

-520 LGFKIEN
+520 LGFKIED
-527 FGDNSVVLREV
+527 FGDKSVVLREV

-571 EIMKKACKASVKSG
+571 KIMKKACKASVKAG
-585 DDLSEMEIESL
+585 DDLSDMEIESL

-611 GRPTIVE
+611 GRPTVVE

>member
-1 MMIRLLDEATI
+1 MIRLLDEATI

-18 EIIENPASIVKELV
+18 EIIENSASIVKELV
-32 ENSIDAGADNILIE
+32 ENSIDAGADDILIE

-60 GSGFSEEDLNIA
+60 GSGFSEEDLEVA

-123 LVIENGKIIKK
+123 LLIENGKIIKK
-134 NKIGMP
+134 NKVGMP
-140 KGTTFVIT
+140 RGTTFVIS

-165 TEINNIIDTVQKI
+165 TEINNIIDIVQKI

-185 KFTLIKDGKTILN
+185 KFTLIRDGKIILN
-198 TGSDKDPINRIFSI
+198 TGSHKDPINRIYSI

-228 ENYKIKGFFSDNKTF
+228 ENYKIRGFFSDNKLF

-256 RFIKN
+256 RFIRS
-261 INISRAVEKKYHS
+261 INLSRAVEKNYHS

-306 KISNENILNA
+306 KISNENILCA
-316 ILTEIVEEVIYPN
+316 LLAEIVEEVIYPN
-329 RSIREIEIKDKEE
+329 RSIREIEIEDKKE
-342 NINVFDIFLDDDK
+342 NVSVFDIFEEK
-355 PRDDSQ
+355 
-361 SNESHTNLKS
+361 ESIEPEAQESETNLKNL
-371 IWDLKNESQY
+371 WDIEKDTSEDSLKNT
-381 KNYEDNL
+381 
-388 YNAFNEDAVLYKEDE
+388 FNEDAILYKDSLKKDLELVEEDKFLP
-403 VENNEVEKL
+403 EK
-412 EEKTLNQEIHE
+412 HE
-423 EKNFLFD
+423 EDNFLF
-430 NKKSQIDEKLLNTNI
+430 NSEKNHIDEKLLNTRI
-445 AGILFKTYI
+445 AGVLFKTYI
-454 LLENQRDGIIFVVDQ
+454 ILENQRDGITFLVDQ

-475 VNYEKFLHMYLNSE
+475 VNYEKFLHMYLKSE

-501 QLNQIE
+501 ELNQIE
-507 YDKILNYLDLFTK
+507 YDKILNYLELFK
-520 LGFKIEN
+520 GLGFKIED

-538 PMIFGLPTYVNFIR
+538 PMIFGMPTYVNFIR

-571 EIMKKACKASVKSG
+571 KIMKKACKASVKAG
-585 DDLSEMEIESL
+585 DDLSDMEIESL

-611 GRPTIVE
+611 GRPTVVE

>member
-1 MMIRLLDEATI
+1 MIRLLDEATI

-18 EIIENPASIVKELV
+18 EIIENSASIVKELV
-32 ENSIDAGADNILIE
+32 ENSIDAGADDILIE

-60 GSGFSEEDLNIA
+60 GLGFSEEDLEVA

-123 LVIENGKIIKK
+123 LLIENGKIIKK
-134 NKIGMP
+134 NKVGMP
-140 KGTTFVIT
+140 RGTTFVIS

-165 TEINNIIDTVQKI
+165 TEINNIIDIVQKI

-185 KFTLIKDGKTILN
+185 KFTLIRDGKIILN

-222 EGSFES
+222 EGTFDS
-228 ENYKIKGFFSDNKTF
+228 ENYKISGFFSDNKLF

-256 RFIKN
+256 RFIRN
-261 INISRAVEKKYHS
+261 INLSRAIEKNYHS

-306 KISNENILNA
+306 KISNENILCA
-316 ILTEIVEEVIYPN
+316 ILAEIVEEVIYPN
-329 RSIREIEIKDKEE
+329 RSIRKIEIEDKKE
-342 NINVFDIFLDDDK
+342 NISVFDIFEEESIE
-355 PRDDSQ
+355 PEAQERD
-361 SNESHTNLKS
+361 TNLKS
-371 IWDLKNESQY
+371 LWDIEKDTSEDSLKNT
-381 KNYEDNL
+381 
-388 YNAFNEDAVLYKEDE
+388 FNEDAVLYKDSLKEDINPE
-403 VENNEVEKL
+403 
-412 EEKTLNQEIHE
+412 EEKIFTEEHE
-423 EKNFLFD
+423 DDNFLF
-430 NKKSQIDEKLLNTNI
+430 NSEKNHIDEKLLNTRI
-445 AGILFKTYI
+445 AGVLFKTYI
-454 LLENQRDGIIFVVDQ
+454 LLENQREGITFLVDQ

-475 VNYEKFLHMYLNSE
+475 VNYEKYLHMYLNSE

-501 QLNQIE
+501 ELNQIE
-507 YDKILNYLDLFTK
+507 YDKILNYIDLFTR
-520 LGFKIEN
+520 LGFKIED

-552 DIIDSL
+552 DIINSL
-558 DKEISSNYEADLY
+558 DKDISSNYEADLY
-571 EIMKKACKASVKSG
+571 KIMKKACKASVKAG
-585 DDLSEMEIESL
+585 DDLSDMEIQSL

-611 GRPTIVE
+611 GRPTVVE

>member
-1 MMIRLLDEATI
+1 MIRLLDEATI

-18 EIIENPASIVKELV
+18 EIIENSASIVKELV
-32 ENSIDAGADNILIE
+32 ENSIDAGADDILVE
-46 IRGESTDFIKVSDN
+46 IRGESTDYIKVSDN
-60 GSGFSEEDLNIA
+60 GSGFSEDDLEVA

-114 REEDLAGNS
+114 REDDLAGNS
-123 LVIENGKIIKK
+123 LLIENGKIIKK
-134 NKIGMP
+134 NKVGMP
-140 KGTTFVIT
+140 KGTTFVIS

-165 TEINNIIDTVQKI
+165 TEINNIIDIVQKI

-185 KFTLIKDGKTILN
+185 KFTLIRDGKIILN

-228 ENYKIKGFFSDNKTF
+228 ENYKIKGFFSDNKLF

-256 RFIKN
+256 RFIRN
-261 INISRAVEKKYHS
+261 INISRAVEKNYHS

-280 YPVFVLYIDIDPK
+280 YPVFVLYLDIDPK

-306 KISNENILNA
+306 KISNENILSA
-316 ILTEIVEEVIYPN
+316 LLAEVVEEVIFPN
-329 RSIREIEIKDKEE
+329 RSIREIEIEDKKE
-342 NINVFDIFLDDDK
+342 NVSVFDIFEEDE
-355 PRDDSQ
+355 
-361 SNESHTNLKS
+361 SNDFEEQKKDTNLKS
-371 IWDLKNESQY
+371 LWDIEKETS
-381 KNYEDNL
+381 DNSSEKT
-388 YNAFNEDAVLYKEDE
+388 FNEEAVLYKDSLKEDI
-403 VENNEVEKL
+403 NS
-412 EEKTLNQEIHE
+412 EEKFFNDEHE
-423 EKNFLFD
+423 EDNFLF
-430 NKKSQIDEKLLNTNI
+430 NSEKSHIDEKLLNTRI
-445 AGILFKTYI
+445 AGVLFKTYI
-454 LLENQRDGIIFVVDQ
+454 LLENQREGITFLVDQ

-475 VNYEKFLHMYLNSE
+475 VNYEKFLHMYLKSK

-501 QLNQIE
+501 ELNQME

-520 LGFKIEN
+520 LGFKIED
-527 FGDNSVVLREV
+527 FGDKSVVLREV

-571 EIMKKACKASVKSG
+571 KIMKKACKASVKAG
-585 DDLSEMEIESL
+585 DDLSDMEIQSL
-596 IRDLKNCENPYTCPH
+596 IRELKNCENPYTCPH
-611 GRPTIVE
+611 GRPTVVE

>member
-1 MMIRLLDEATI
+1 MIRLLDEATI

-18 EIIENPASIVKELV
+18 EIIENSASIVKELV
-32 ENSIDAGADNILIE
+32 ENSIDAGADDILIE

-60 GSGFSEEDLNIA
+60 GLGFSEEDLEVA

-123 LVIENGKIIKK
+123 LLIENGKIIKK
-134 NKIGMP
+134 NKVGMP
-140 KGTTFVIT
+140 KGTTFVIS

-155 VRKKFLRKDL
+155 VRKKFLRKDI
-165 TEINNIIDTVQKI
+165 TEINNIIDIVQKI

-185 KFTLIKDGKTILN
+185 KFTLIRDGKIILN

-222 EGSFES
+222 EGTFDS
-228 ENYKIKGFFSDNKTF
+228 ENYKIRGFFSDNKLF

-256 RFIKN
+256 RFIRN
-261 INISRAVEKKYHS
+261 INLSRAIEKNYHS

-306 KISNENILNA
+306 KISNENILCA
-316 ILTEIVEEVIYPN
+316 LLAEIVEEVIYPN
-329 RSIREIEIKDKEE
+329 RSIRKIEIEDKKE
-342 NINVFDIFLDDDK
+342 NISVFDIFEEESIE
-355 PRDDSQ
+355 PEVQERD
-361 SNESHTNLKS
+361 TNLKS
-371 IWDLKNESQY
+371 LWDIEKDRSEDSLKNT
-381 KNYEDNL
+381 
-388 YNAFNEDAVLYKEDE
+388 FNEDAVLYKDSLKEDINSE
-403 VENNEVEKL
+403 
-412 EEKTLNQEIHE
+412 EEKFFTEEHE
-423 EKNFLFD
+423 EDNFLF
-430 NKKSQIDEKLLNTNI
+430 NSEKNHIDEKLLNTRI
-445 AGILFKTYI
+445 AGVLFKTYI
-454 LLENQRDGIIFVVDQ
+454 LLENQREGITFLVDQ

-475 VNYEKFLHMYLNSE
+475 VNYEKFLHMYLKSE
-489 ITSQILLKPEII
+489 INSQILLKPEII
-501 QLNQIE
+501 ELNQNE
-507 YDKILNYLDLFTK
+507 YDKILNYIDLFTR
-520 LGFKIEN
+520 LGFKIED

-538 PMIFGLPTYVNFIR
+538 PMIFGMPTYVNFIR

-571 EIMKKACKASVKSG
+571 KIMKKACKASVKAG
-585 DDLSEMEIESL
+585 DDLSDMEIESL

-611 GRPTIVE
+611 GRPTVVE

>member
-1 MMIRLLDEATI
+1 MIRLLDEQTI

-18 EIIENPASIVKELV
+18 EIIENSASIVKELV
-32 ENSIDAGADNILIE
+32 ENSIDAGADDILVE
-46 IRGESTDFIKVSDN
+46 LRGESTDYIKVSDN
-60 GSGFSEEDLNIA
+60 GSGFSEEDLELA

-80 LEKIEDLEKIRTLG
+80 LQVIEDLEKIRTLG

-114 REEDLAGNS
+114 RENDLAGNS
-123 LVIENGKIIKK
+123 LVIENGKIIRK
-134 NKIGMP
+134 NKVGMP
-140 KGTTFVIT
+140 KGTTFIIN

-155 VRKKFLRKDL
+155 VRKKFLRKDS
-165 TEINNIIDTVQKI
+165 TEISNIIDIVQKI

-185 KFTLIKDGKTILN
+185 KFTLIRDGKTILN
-198 TGSDKDPINRIFSI
+198 TGNDKDPINRIFSI

-222 EGSFES
+222 EVSFES
-228 ENYKIKGFFSDNKTF
+228 ENYKIKGFFSDNKLF

-256 RFIKN
+256 RFIRD
-261 INISRAVEKKYHS
+261 INISRSVEKNYNS

-280 YPVFVLYIDIDPK
+280 YPVFILYIDIDPK

-306 KISNENILNA
+306 KISNENILEA
-316 ILTEIVEEVIYPN
+316 LLSEVVEEVIYPN
-329 RSIREIEIKDKEE
+329 RSIREIEFEEKKE
-342 NINVFDIFLDDDK
+342 NINVFDIFDE
-355 PRDDSQ
+355 DDSEEALD
-361 SNESHTNLKS
+361 SIGIVKSEENKNLKS
-371 IWDLKNESQY
+371 LWELERENQELEIQEEKV
-381 KNYEDNL
+381 
-388 YNAFNEDAVLYKEDE
+388 FNEEALLYKEEYKRDLKSS
-403 VENNEVEKL
+403 NEQ
-412 EEKTLNQEIHE
+412 EEHI
-423 EKNFLFD
+423 EKNFLF
-430 NKKSQIDEKLLNTNI
+430 NNESSQIDEGLLNTRI
-445 AGILFKTYI
+445 SGVLFKTYI
-454 LLENQRDGIIFVVDQ
+454 LLENQRDGKVFVVDQ

-475 VNYEKFLHMYLNSE
+475 VNYEKFLKMYLNSE
-489 ITSQILLKPEII
+489 ISSQILIKPEII
-501 QLNQIE
+501 ELNQLE
-507 YDKILNYLDLFTK
+507 YDKILTYLELFTK
-520 LGFKIEN
+520 LGFKIED
-527 FGDNSVVLREV
+527 FGDRSVVLREV

-571 EIMKKACKASVKSG
+571 KIMRKACKASVKAG
-585 DDLSEMEIESL
+585 DDLSDIEIEAL
-596 IRDLKNCENPYTCPH
+596 IKDLKNCENPYTCPH

>member
-1 MMIRLLDEATI
+1 MIRLLDEATI

-18 EIIENPASIVKELV
+18 EIIENSASIVKELV
-32 ENSIDAGADNILIE
+32 ENSIDAGADDILVE
-46 IRGESTDFIKVSDN
+46 LRGESTNYIKVSDN
-60 GSGFSEEDLNIA
+60 GSGFAEEDIEVA

-80 LEKIEDLEKIRTLG
+80 IEKIEDLEKIRTLG

-114 REEDLAGNS
+114 RQEDLAGNS
-123 LVIENGKIIKK
+123 LLIENGKIIKK
-134 NKIGMP
+134 NKVGMP
-140 KGTTFVIT
+140 KGTTFVIS

-165 TEINNIIDTVQKI
+165 TEINNIIDIVQKI

-185 KFTLIKDGKTILN
+185 KFTLIRDGKTILN

-228 ENYKIKGFFSDNKTF
+228 ENYKIKGFFSDNKLF

-256 RFIKN
+256 RFIRN
-261 INISRAVEKKYHS
+261 INISRAVEKNYHS

-316 ILTEIVEEVIYPN
+316 ILTEVVEDVIFPN
-329 RSIREIEIKDKEE
+329 RSIREIEIEDKKES
-342 NINVFDIFLDDDK
+342 INVFDIFEDEKFDK
-355 PRDDSQ
+355 SEGQ
-361 SNESHTNLKS
+361 EKETNLKS
-371 IWDLKNESQY
+371 IWEIEKETKDEALHNS
-381 KNYEDNL
+381 
-388 YNAFNEDAVLYKEDE
+388 FNEDVVLYRDRDKRNLDLSED
-403 VENNEVEKL
+403 KKIIR
-412 EEKTLNQEIHE
+412 EERE
-423 EKNFLFD
+423 ERNFLFND
-430 NKKSQIDEKLLNTNI
+430 EKSKIDEKLLNTRI
-445 AGILFKTYI
+445 AGVLFKTYI
-454 LLENQRDGIIFVVDQ
+454 LLENQRDGITYLVDQ

-501 QLNQIE
+501 ELNQIE
-507 YDKILNYLDLFTK
+507 YDKILNYLELFTE
-520 LGFKIEN
+520 LGFKIED
-527 FGDNSVVLREV
+527 FGDKSVVLREV

-571 EIMKKACKASVKSG
+571 KIMKKACKASVKAG
-585 DDLSEMEIESL
+585 DDLSDLEIESL
-596 IRDLKNCENPYTCPH
+596 IKDLKNCENPYTCPH
-611 GRPTIVE
+611 GRPTVVE

>member
-1 MMIRLLDEATI
+1 MIKLLDEQTI

-18 EIIENPASIVKELV
+18 EIIENSASIVKELV
-32 ENSIDAGADNILIE
+32 ENSIDAGADDILIE
-46 IRGESTDFIKVSDN
+46 LRGESTNYIKVSDN
-60 GSGFSEEDLNIA
+60 GSGFSEDDLELA

-80 LEKIEDLEKIRTLG
+80 LQVIEDLEKIRTLG

-123 LVIENGKIIKK
+123 LIIENGKILKK
-134 NKIGMP
+134 NKVGMP
-140 KGTTFVIT
+140 KGTTFIIN

-155 VRKKFLRKDL
+155 VRKKFLRKDS
-165 TEINNIIDTVQKI
+165 TEINNIIDIVQKI

-185 KFTLIKDGKTILN
+185 KFTLIRDGKTILN
-198 TGSDKDPINRIFSI
+198 AGSDKDPINRIFSI

-222 EGSFES
+222 EGKFES
-228 ENYKIKGFFSDNKTF
+228 ENYKIRGFFSNNKLF

-256 RFIKN
+256 RFIRD
-261 INISRAVEKKYHS
+261 INISRAIEKNYNS

-306 KISNENILNA
+306 KISNENILTA
-316 ILTEIVEEVIYPN
+316 LLSEVVEEVIYPN
-329 RSIREIEIKDKEE
+329 RSIREIELEDKKE
-342 NINVFDIFLDDDK
+342 NVNVFDIFDDE
-355 PRDDSQ
+355 DDTEETSDLIEKED
-361 SNESHTNLKS
+361 SRNNNLKS
-371 IWDLKNESQY
+371 LWEIEKDEDIKSQ
-381 KNYEDNL
+381 DN
-388 YNAFNEDAVLYKEDE
+388 NSFNEEALLYSEDVTKDNASDSKIE
-403 VENNEVEKL
+403 G
-412 EEKTLNQEIHE
+412 E

-430 NKKSQIDEKLLNTNI
+430 DGASRIDEDLLNTRI
-445 AGILFKTYI
+445 SGVLFKTYI
-454 LLENQRDGIIFVVDQ
+454 LLENQRDGKVFVVDQ

-475 VNYEKFLHMYLNSE
+475 VNYEKFLKMYLNSE
-489 ITSQILLKPEII
+489 ISSQILIKPEII
-501 QLNQIE
+501 ELNQIE
-507 YDKILNYLDLFTK
+507 YDKILTYFDLFNE
-520 LGFKIEN
+520 LGFKIED
-527 FGDNSVVLREV
+527 FGDKSIVLREV
-538 PMIFGLPTYVNFIR
+538 PMIFGLPTYVDFIR

-558 DKEISSNYEADLY
+558 DKDISSNYEADMY
-571 EIMKKACKASVKSG
+571 KIMRKACKASVKAG
-585 DDLSEMEIESL
+585 DDLSDIEIEAL

>member
-1 MMIRLLDEATI
+1 MIKLLDEQTI

-18 EIIENPASIVKELV
+18 EIIENSASIVKELV
-32 ENSIDAGADNILIE
+32 ENSIDAGADDILIE
-46 IRGESTDFIKVSDN
+46 LRGESTNYIKVSDN
-60 GSGFSEEDLNIA
+60 GSGFSEDDLELA

-80 LEKIEDLEKIRTLG
+80 LQVIEDLEKIKTLG

-123 LVIENGKIIKK
+123 LIIENGKIIKK
-134 NKIGMP
+134 NKVGMP
-140 KGTTFVIT
+140 KGTTFIIN

-155 VRKKFLRKDL
+155 VRKKFLRKDS
-165 TEINNIIDTVQKI
+165 TEISNIIDIVQKI

-185 KFTLIKDGKTILN
+185 KFTLIRDGKTILN

-222 EGSFES
+222 EGNFES
-228 ENYKIKGFFSDNKTF
+228 ENYKIRGFFSNNKLF

-256 RFIKN
+256 RFIRD
-261 INISRAVEKKYHS
+261 INISRAIEKNYNS

-306 KISNENILNA
+306 KISNENILTV
-316 ILTEIVEEVIYPN
+316 LLSEVVEEVIYPN
-329 RSIREIEIKDKEE
+329 RSIREIELEDKKE
-342 NINVFDIFLDDDK
+342 NVNVFDIFDDE
-355 PRDDSQ
+355 DDTEETSDLIEKEGLID
-361 SNESHTNLKS
+361 NNLKS
-371 IWDLKNESQY
+371 LWEIEKDEDIKSQ
-381 KNYEDNL
+381 DN
-388 YNAFNEDAVLYKEDE
+388 NSFNEEALLYREDVTKDNVSDSKIE
-403 VENNEVEKL
+403 G
-412 EEKTLNQEIHE
+412 E

-430 NKKSQIDEKLLNTNI
+430 DGASRIDEDLLNTRI
-445 AGILFKTYI
+445 SGVLFKTYI
-454 LLENQRDGIIFVVDQ
+454 LLENQRDGKVFVVDQ

-475 VNYEKFLHMYLNSE
+475 VNYEKFLKMYLNSE
-489 ITSQILLKPEII
+489 ISSQILIKPEII
-501 QLNQIE
+501 ELNQIE
-507 YDKILNYLDLFTK
+507 YDKILTYFDLFNE
-520 LGFKIEN
+520 LGFKIED
-527 FGDNSVVLREV
+527 FGDRSIVLREV
-538 PMIFGLPTYVNFIR
+538 PMIFGLPTYIDFIR

-558 DKEISSNYEADLY
+558 DKDISSNYEADIY
-571 EIMKKACKASVKSG
+571 KIMRKACKVSVKAG
-585 DDLSEMEIESL
+585 DDLSDIEIEAL

>member
-1 MMIRLLDEATI
+1 MIRLLDEATI

-18 EIIENPASIVKELV
+18 EIIENSASIVKELV
-32 ENSIDAGADNILIE
+32 ENSIDAGADDILVE
-46 IRGESTDFIKVSDN
+46 IRGDSTDYIKVSDN
-60 GSGFSEEDLNIA
+60 GSGFSEDDLEVA

-123 LVIENGKIIKK
+123 LLIENGKIIKK
-134 NKIGMP
+134 NKVGMP
-140 KGTTFVIT
+140 KGTTFVIS

-155 VRKKFLRKDL
+155 VRKKFLRKDI
-165 TEINNIIDTVQKI
+165 TEINNIIDIVQKI

-185 KFTLIKDGKTILN
+185 KFTLIRDGKIILN

-228 ENYKIKGFFSDNKTF
+228 ENYKIKGFFSDNKLF

-256 RFIKN
+256 RFIRN
-261 INISRAVEKKYHS
+261 INISRAVEKNYHS

-280 YPVFVLYIDIDPK
+280 YPVFVLYLDIDPK

-306 KISNENILNA
+306 KISNENILSA
-316 ILTEIVEEVIYPN
+316 LLSELVEEVIFPN
-329 RSIREIEIKDKEE
+329 RSIREIEIEDKKE
-342 NINVFDIFLDDDK
+342 NVSVFDIFEDDET
-355 PRDDSQ
+355 
-361 SNESHTNLKS
+361 NEPEEQEKDTNLKS
-371 IWDLKNESQY
+371 LWDIEKETSEDSLK
-381 KNYEDNL
+381 KT
-388 YNAFNEDAVLYKEDE
+388 FNEDAVLYKDSLKEDI
-403 VENNEVEKL
+403 NS
-412 EEKTLNQEIHE
+412 EEKFFTEEHE
-423 EKNFLFD
+423 EDNFLF
-430 NKKSQIDEKLLNTNI
+430 NSEKSHIDEKLLNTRI
-445 AGILFKTYI
+445 AGVLFKTYI
-454 LLENQRDGIIFVVDQ
+454 LLENQREGITFLVDQ

-475 VNYEKFLHMYLNSE
+475 VNYEKFLHMYLKSE

-501 QLNQIE
+501 ELNQIE

-520 LGFKIEN
+520 LGFKIED

-571 EIMKKACKASVKSG
+571 KIMKKACKASVKAG
-585 DDLSEMEIESL
+585 DDLSDMEIESL

-611 GRPTIVE
+611 GRPTVVE

>member
-1 MMIRLLDEATI
+1 MIRLLDEATI

-18 EIIENPASIVKELV
+18 EIIENSASIVKELV
-32 ENSIDAGADNILIE
+32 ENSIDAGADDILIE

-60 GSGFSEEDLNIA
+60 GLGFSEEDLEVA

-123 LVIENGKIIKK
+123 LLIENGKIIKK
-134 NKIGMP
+134 NKVGMP
-140 KGTTFVIT
+140 RGTTFVIS

-165 TEINNIIDTVQKI
+165 TEINNIIDIVQKI

-185 KFTLIKDGKTILN
+185 KFTLIRDGKIILN
-198 TGSDKDPINRIFSI
+198 TGSDKVPINRIFSI

-222 EGSFES
+222 EGTFDS
-228 ENYKIKGFFSDNKTF
+228 ENYKIRGFFSDNKLF

-256 RFIKN
+256 RFIRN
-261 INISRAVEKKYHS
+261 INISRAVEKNYHS

-306 KISNENILNA
+306 KISNENILCA
-316 ILTEIVEEVIYPN
+316 LLAEIVEEVIYPN
-329 RSIREIEIKDKEE
+329 RSIRKIEIEDKKE
-342 NINVFDIFLDDDK
+342 NISVFDIFEEESIE
-355 PRDDSQ
+355 PEAQERD
-361 SNESHTNLKS
+361 TNLKS
-371 IWDLKNESQY
+371 LWDIEKDTSEDSLKNT
-381 KNYEDNL
+381 
-388 YNAFNEDAVLYKEDE
+388 FNEDAVLYKDSLKEDINPE
-403 VENNEVEKL
+403 
-412 EEKTLNQEIHE
+412 EEKIFTEEHE
-423 EKNFLFD
+423 DDNFLF
-430 NKKSQIDEKLLNTNI
+430 NSEKNHIDEKLLNTRI
-445 AGILFKTYI
+445 AGVLFKTYI
-454 LLENQRDGIIFVVDQ
+454 LLENQREGITFLVDQ

-475 VNYEKFLHMYLNSE
+475 VNYEKFLHMYLKSE

-501 QLNQIE
+501 ELNQNE
-507 YDKILNYLDLFTK
+507 YDKILNYLDLFK
-520 LGFKIEN
+520 RLGFKIED

-538 PMIFGLPTYVNFIR
+538 PMIFGMPTYVNFIR

-571 EIMKKACKASVKSG
+571 KIMKKACKASVKAG
-585 DDLSEMEIESL
+585 DDLSDMEIESL

-611 GRPTIVE
+611 GRPTVVE

>member
-1 MMIRLLDEATI
+1 MIRLLDEATI

-18 EIIENPASIVKELV
+18 EIIENSASIVKELV
-32 ENSIDAGADNILIE
+32 ENSIDAGADDILVE
-46 IRGESTDFIKVSDN
+46 IRGESTDYIKVSDN
-60 GSGFSEEDLNIA
+60 GSGFSEEDLEVA

-114 REEDLAGNS
+114 REDDLAGNS
-123 LVIENGKIIKK
+123 LLIENGKIIKK
-134 NKIGMP
+134 NKVGMP
-140 KGTTFVIT
+140 KGTTFVIS

-165 TEINNIIDTVQKI
+165 TEINNIIDIVQKI

-185 KFTLIKDGKTILN
+185 KFTLIRDGKIILN

-228 ENYKIKGFFSDNKTF
+228 ENYKIKGFFSDNKLF

-256 RFIKN
+256 RFIRN
-261 INISRAVEKKYHS
+261 INISRAVEKNYHS

-280 YPVFVLYIDIDPK
+280 YPVFVLYLEIDPR

-306 KISNENILNA
+306 KISNENILSA
-316 ILTEIVEEVIYPN
+316 LLAEVVEEVIFQN
-329 RSIREIEIKDKEE
+329 RSIREIEIEDKKE
-342 NINVFDIFLDDDK
+342 NVSVFDIFEEESIEAEEQE
-355 PRDDSQ
+355 RDTD
-361 SNESHTNLKS
+361 LKS
-371 IWDLKNESQY
+371 LWDIEKETS
-381 KNYEDNL
+381 EDSSEKT
-388 YNAFNEDAVLYKEDE
+388 FNEDAVLYKENLKEDINPE
-403 VENNEVEKL
+403 
-412 EEKTLNQEIHE
+412 EEKFFTEEHE
-423 EKNFLFD
+423 EKNFLF
-430 NKKSQIDEKLLNTNI
+430 NSEKSHIDEKLLNTRI
-445 AGILFKTYI
+445 AGVLFKTYI
-454 LLENQRDGIIFVVDQ
+454 LLENQREGITFLVDQ

-475 VNYEKFLHMYLNSE
+475 VNYEKFLHMYLKSE

-501 QLNQIE
+501 ELNQME

-520 LGFKIEN
+520 LGFKIED
-527 FGDNSVVLREV
+527 FGDKSVVLREV

-552 DIIDSL
+552 DIVDSL
-558 DKEISSNYEADLY
+558 DKDISSNYEADLY
-571 EIMKKACKASVKSG
+571 KIMKKSCKASVKAG
-585 DDLSEMEIESL
+585 DDLSDMEIESL

-611 GRPTIVE
+611 GRPTVVE

>member
-1 MMIRLLDEATI
+1 MIRLLDEATI

-18 EIIENPASIVKELV
+18 EIIENSASIVKELV
-32 ENSIDAGADNILIE
+32 ENSIDAGADDILVE

-60 GSGFSEEDLNIA
+60 GSGFSEDDLEVA

-123 LVIENGKIIKK
+123 LLIENGKIIKK
-134 NKIGMP
+134 NKVGMP
-140 KGTTFVIT
+140 RGTTFVIS

-165 TEINNIIDTVQKI
+165 TEINNIIDIVQKI

-185 KFTLIKDGKTILN
+185 KFTLIRDGKIILN
-198 TGSDKDPINRIFSI
+198 TGSDKDPINRIYSI

-222 EGSFES
+222 EGTFDS
-228 ENYKIKGFFSDNKTF
+228 ENYKIRGFFSDNKLF

-256 RFIKN
+256 RFIRN
-261 INISRAVEKKYHS
+261 INISRAVEKNYHS

-306 KISNENILNA
+306 KISNENILCA
-316 ILTEIVEEVIYPN
+316 LLAEIVEEVIYPN
-329 RSIREIEIKDKEE
+329 RSIRKIEIEDKKE
-342 NINVFDIFLDDDK
+342 NISVFDIFEEESIE
-355 PRDDSQ
+355 PEAQERD
-361 SNESHTNLKS
+361 TNLKS
-371 IWDLKNESQY
+371 LWDIEKDTNEDSLKNT
-381 KNYEDNL
+381 
-388 YNAFNEDAVLYKEDE
+388 FNEDAVLYKESLKEDINPE
-403 VENNEVEKL
+403 
-412 EEKTLNQEIHE
+412 EEKIFTEEHE
-423 EKNFLFD
+423 NDNFLF
-430 NKKSQIDEKLLNTNI
+430 NSEKNHIDEKLLNTRI
-445 AGILFKTYI
+445 AGVLFKTYI
-454 LLENQRDGIIFVVDQ
+454 LLENQREGIIFLVDQ

-475 VNYEKFLHMYLNSE
+475 VNYEKFLHMYLKSE

-501 QLNQIE
+501 ELNQNE
-507 YDKILNYLDLFTK
+507 YDKILNYLDLFTR
-520 LGFKIEN
+520 LGFKIED

-538 PMIFGLPTYVNFIR
+538 PMIFGMPTYVNFIR

-571 EIMKKACKASVKSG
+571 KIMKKACKASVKAG
-585 DDLSEMEIESL
+585 DDLSDMEIESL

-611 GRPTIVE
+611 GRPTVVE

>member
-1 MMIRLLDEATI
+1 MIKLLDEQTI

-18 EIIENPASIVKELV
+18 EIIENSASIVKELV
-32 ENSIDAGADNILIE
+32 ENSIDAGADDILIE
-46 IRGESTDFIKVSDN
+46 LRGESTNYIKVSDN
-60 GSGFSEEDLNIA
+60 GSGFSEDDLELA

-80 LEKIEDLEKIRTLG
+80 LQVIEDLEKIRTLG

-123 LVIENGKIIKK
+123 LIIENGKIVKK
-134 NKIGMP
+134 NKVGMP
-140 KGTTFVIT
+140 KGTTFIIN

-155 VRKKFLRKDL
+155 VRKKFLRKDS
-165 TEINNIIDTVQKI
+165 TEISNIIDIVQKI

-185 KFTLIKDGKTILN
+185 KFILIRDGKTILN

-222 EGSFES
+222 EGKFES
-228 ENYKIKGFFSDNKTF
+228 ENYKIRGFFSNNKLF

-256 RFIKN
+256 RFIRD
-261 INISRAVEKKYHS
+261 INISRAIEKNYNS

-306 KISNENILNA
+306 KISNENILTA
-316 ILTEIVEEVIYPN
+316 LLSEVVEEVIYPN
-329 RSIREIEIKDKEE
+329 RSIREIELEDKKE
-342 NINVFDIFLDDDK
+342 NVNVFDIFDDEDATEETLDLIEK
-355 PRDDSQ
+355 EDSR
-361 SNESHTNLKS
+361 NNNLKS
-371 IWDLKNESQY
+371 LWEIEKDEDIKSQ
-381 KNYEDNL
+381 DN
-388 YNAFNEDAVLYKEDE
+388 NSFNEEALLYKEDVTKDNASDSKIE
-403 VENNEVEKL
+403 G
-412 EEKTLNQEIHE
+412 E

-430 NKKSQIDEKLLNTNI
+430 DGASRIDEDLLNTRI
-445 AGILFKTYI
+445 SGVLFKTYI
-454 LLENQRDGIIFVVDQ
+454 LLENQRDGKVFVVDQ

-475 VNYEKFLHMYLNSE
+475 VNYEKFLKMYLNSE
-489 ITSQILLKPEII
+489 ISSQILIKPEII
-501 QLNQIE
+501 ELNQIE
-507 YDKILNYLDLFTK
+507 YDKILTYFDLFNE
-520 LGFKIEN
+520 LGFKIED
-527 FGDNSVVLREV
+527 FGDRSIVLREV
-538 PMIFGLPTYVNFIR
+538 PMIFGLPTYVDFIR

-558 DKEISSNYEADLY
+558 DKDISSNYEADMY
-571 EIMKKACKASVKSG
+571 KIMRKACKASVKAG
-585 DDLSEMEIESL
+585 DDISDIEIEAL

>member
-1 MMIRLLDEATI
+1 MIRLLDEATI

-18 EIIENPASIVKELV
+18 EIIENSASIVKELV
-32 ENSIDAGADNILIE
+32 ENSIDAGADDILIE

-60 GSGFSEEDLNIA
+60 GLGFSEEDLDVA

-123 LVIENGKIIKK
+123 LLIENGKIIKK
-134 NKIGMP
+134 NKVGMP
-140 KGTTFVIT
+140 RGTTFVIS

-165 TEINNIIDTVQKI
+165 TEINNIIDIVQKI

-185 KFTLIKDGKTILN
+185 KFTLIRDGKIILN
-198 TGSDKDPINRIFSI
+198 TGSDKDPINRIYSI
-212 LGSEIASSLN
+212 LGSEITSSLN

-228 ENYKIKGFFSDNKTF
+228 ENYKIRGFFSDNKLF

-256 RFIKN
+256 RFIRN
-261 INISRAVEKKYHS
+261 INLSRAVEKNYHS

-306 KISNENILNA
+306 KISNENILCA
-316 ILTEIVEEVIYPN
+316 LLAEIVEEVIYPN
-329 RSIREIEIKDKEE
+329 RSIRKIEIEDKKE
-342 NINVFDIFLDDDK
+342 NVSVFDIFEEK
-355 PRDDSQ
+355 ESIEPEAQERD
-361 SNESHTNLKS
+361 TNLKS
-371 IWDLKNESQY
+371 LWDIEKDTNEDSLKNT
-381 KNYEDNL
+381 
-388 YNAFNEDAVLYKEDE
+388 FNEDAVLYKDSLKEDINPE
-403 VENNEVEKL
+403 
-412 EEKTLNQEIHE
+412 EEKIFTEEHE
-423 EKNFLFD
+423 DDNFLF
-430 NKKSQIDEKLLNTNI
+430 NSEKNQIDEKLLNTRI
-445 AGILFKTYI
+445 AGVLFKTYI
-454 LLENQRDGIIFVVDQ
+454 LLENQRDGITFLVDQ

-475 VNYEKFLHMYLNSE
+475 VNYEKFLHMYLKSG

-501 QLNQIE
+501 ELNQIE
-507 YDKILNYLDLFTK
+507 YDKILNYLELFKK
-520 LGFKIEN
+520 LGFKIED

-538 PMIFGLPTYVNFIR
+538 PMIFGMPAYVNFIR

-571 EIMKKACKASVKSG
+571 KIMKKACKASVKAG
-585 DDLSEMEIESL
+585 DDLSDMEIESL

-611 GRPTIVE
+611 GRPTVVE

>member
-1 MMIRLLDEATI
+1 MIRLLDESTI

-32 ENSIDAGADNILIE
+32 ENSIDAGSDDILIE
-46 IRGESTDFIKVSDN
+46 LRGESTNYIKITDN
-60 GSGFSEEDLNIA
+60 GSGISEDDLEIA

-80 LEKIEDLEKIRTLG
+80 LEFIEDLEKIRTLG

-99 LASISNISK
+99 LASIANISK

-114 REEDLAGNS
+114 TEEDLAGNS
-123 LVIENGKIIKK
+123 LLIENGKIIKK

-140 KGTTFVIT
+140 KGTSFIIN

-155 VRKKFLRKDL
+155 VRKKFLRKDS
-165 TEINNIIDTVQKI
+165 TEISNIIDIVQKI

-185 KFTLIKDGKTILN
+185 KFTLIRDGKTILN
-198 TGSDKDPINRIFSI
+198 TGSDKNPINRIFSI

-222 EGSFES
+222 EGYFES
-228 ENYKIKGFFSDNKTF
+228 ENYKIRGFFSNNKLF

-256 RFIKN
+256 RFIRD
-261 INISRAVEKKYHS
+261 INISRAVEKNYSS

-306 KISNENILNA
+306 KISNENILTS
-316 ILTEIVEEVIYPN
+316 LLSEVVEEVIFPN
-329 RSIREIEIKDKEE
+329 RSIREIEIEEKEE
-342 NINVFDIFLDDDK
+342 NVNIFDIFDEE
-355 PRDDSQ
+355 DSEEKVNN
-361 SNESHTNLKS
+361 SNESNQIKSNNEVKS
-371 IWDLKNESQY
+371 IWELENEF
-381 KNYEDNL
+381 NVEDNSYPESL
-388 YNAFNEDAVLYKEDE
+388 KEDSILYSE
-403 VENNEVEKL
+403 DKKTKEKD
-412 EEKTLNQEIHE
+412 KTLHE
-423 EKNFLFD
+423 EKNFLF
-430 NKKSQIDEKLLNTNI
+430 NKEVSHIDEDLLNTRI
-445 AGILFKTYI
+445 VGVLFKTYI
-454 LLENQRDGIIFVVDQ
+454 ILENQRDGKTFIVDQ

-475 VNYEKFLHMYLNSE
+475 VNYEKFRRMYLTSE
-489 ITSQILLKPEII
+489 ISSQILIKPEII
-501 QLNQIE
+501 ELNQIE
-507 YDKILNYLDLFTK
+507 YDKIINYIDLFTK
-520 LGFKIEN
+520 LGFKIDD
-527 FGDNSVVLREV
+527 FGDQSIVLREV
-538 PMIFGLPTYVNFIR
+538 PMIFGMPTYVNFIR

-558 DKEISSNYEADLY
+558 DREISSNYEADLY
-571 EIMKKACKASVKSG
+571 KIMRKACKASVKAG
-585 DDLSEMEIESL
+585 DDLSNIEIESL